1 MTDWYTAGF
10 KITLVSLRGG
20 TKVIVVRSAATLGYI
35 DHFDNFEDFESFI
48 NMYREENLRGKATS
62 EEED

>member
-1 MTDWYTAGF
+1 MTDWYTEGL

-20 TKVIVVRSAATLGYI
+20 ARVIVVRSAVTLGYI
-35 DHFDNFEDFESFI
+35 AHFRSFEDFESFI
-48 NMYREENLRGKATS
+48 STYRKESDCGKVTS